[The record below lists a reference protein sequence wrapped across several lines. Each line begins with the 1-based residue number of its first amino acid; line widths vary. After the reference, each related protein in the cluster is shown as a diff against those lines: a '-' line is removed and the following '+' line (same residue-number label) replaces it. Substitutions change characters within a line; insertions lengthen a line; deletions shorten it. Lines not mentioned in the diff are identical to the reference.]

1 MKSSILERWEE
12 IGRQINA
19 LQKERVELRR
29 IILDKIGAFSG
40 SRLSKRERE
49 VLSFL
54 TSDPGIANKEI
65 ADKLNIAERTIKFHL
80 SSMFEK
86 YNVTNRRDLVL
97 MATEEMESKAD
108 ETIPVMRVPA
118 PDVRRIAN

>member
-40 SRLSKRERE
+40 SRLTRRERE

-65 ADKLNIAERTIKFHL
+65 ADKLNCAERTVKFHL

-108 ETIPVMRVPA
+108 ETIPVMRAPV